1 MSPVR
6 GNSLAVHAASGREP
20 LDPAAYSR
28 LPAGEIAREVTA
40 GRLTAHEVT
49 AAALARI
56 AEVDA
61 SIRAFTE
68 VWPGRAAEHAAA
80 VDRAVRAGGRLPL
93 AGVPLAV
100 KATQRLS
107 APPLARLLAAG
118 CVPVGATATPGAGTE
133 WQTWGAT
140 DRGPTRNPHDPGWS
154 PGGSSAGSAAAVAA
168 GMVPLATGSDGA
180 GSIRIPAAWC
190 GVLGMKPTGGL
201 LPPRNRSRGRARRSV
216 PGPLARTA
224 ADAAAFLAVLTGTA
238 VPQPT
243 PPARPLRT
251 AWSATL
257 GFAETQQPVA
267 ATARAFVDLLVRAGA
282 LAPSSLSVR
291 LPDPADC
298 WFSLRDDLR
307 KAPRET
313 PQESSQ
319 EAPQAAPQE
328 ARHGARRGP
337 AARTAAV
344 LATGLDQVFA
354 EVDLLATPTTPNP
367 PHGHDGPGDTMS
379 TALTWAFN
387 ITGHPAISVPAGLTA
402 TGEPVGLHLVAP
414 HGREADLLAVAAAAE
429 TAATAQRAAADAT
442 GAG

>member
-1 MSPVR
+1 MR
-6 GNSLAVHAASGREP
+6 GNSLAAHASPGRET
-20 LDPAAYSR
+20 LGPAAYSR
-28 LPAGEIAREVTA
+28 LSAGEIARGVTA
-40 GRLTAHEVT
+40 GRLTAREVT

-56 AEVDA
+56 AEVDE

-118 CVPVGATATPGAGTE
+118 CIPMGATATPGAGTE

-140 DRGPTRNPHDPGWS
+140 DRGPTRNPHDPDRS

-190 GVLGMKPTGGL
+190 GVLGVKPTGGL
-201 LPPRNRSRGRARRSV
+201 LPPRDRSCGGARRSV

-238 VPQPT
+238 VPPPT
-243 PPARPLRT
+243 PPAHPLRT
-251 AWSATL
+251 AWSETL
-257 GFAETQQPVA
+257 GFAETRQPVA
-267 ATARAFVDLLVRAGA
+267 ATARAFLDLLVRTGA

-307 KAPRET
+307 KASRET
-313 PQESSQ
+313 PQEIRQ
-319 EAPQAAPQE
+319 GAPQE
-328 ARHGARRGP
+328 ALQEARPGP
-337 AARTAAV
+337 AVRTAAA
-344 LATGLDQVFA
+344 LATELDQVFA

-429 TAATAQRAAADAT
+429 TTTAAETAP
-442 GAG
+442 GAP